1 MKLGHEGAIGAPC
14 SAEGLCLLYFARRIA
29 EGSSQQRIRGCS
41 GPFMKNA
48 ASHKRRGTD
57 RSRLHEIRTTSIVA
71 YMAGNRLDFSRE
83 RNQLH
88 KDIQRIRLEE
98 HEAGV
103 GDGGIVLI
111 GDTPIV
117 AKDLA
122 FFCLDQS
129 QQTVDG

>member
-1 MKLGHEGAIGAPC
+1 MKLNARPNSRISIRLVSENEKWA
-14 SAEGLCLLYFARRIA
+14 LLIKREFT
-29 EGSSQQRIRGCS
+29 IRER
-41 GPFMKNA
+41 KVL
-48 ASHKRRGTD
+48 
-57 RSRLHEIRTTSIVA
+57 RSRRSP
-71 YMAGNRLDFSRE
+71 D
-83 RNQLH
+83 RNQLGTTPV
-88 KDIQRIRLEE
+88 KAWESIMRNTKAELAKSEE